1 MICEYGCGS
10 ISKFTLKNGKSCCSK
25 HYSSCAAQKKKN
37 SNGLKKSYKSGKRI
51 SGKEQYENFSNET
64 KSKMA
69 WSKGKNII
77 PNDEIFTDNSH
88 YSTELLKQRILKDN
102 LLKYECECGI
112 IDRWRNKII
121 ILDLDHIDGNN
132 RNNQLSNLRFLCP
145 NCHSQTETYKGRNI
159 NSGKIKISDKDLIES
174 FKKFGNIRQALI
186 AVGLAA
192 KGGNYARL
200 KKLLTRIDSNID

>member
-1 MICEYGCGS
+1 MLI
-10 ISKFTLKNGKSCCSK
+10 K
-25 HYSSCAAQKKKN
+25 H
-37 SNGLKKSYKSGKRI
+37 
-51 SGKEQYENFSNET
+51 
-64 KSKMA
+64 
-69 WSKGKNII
+69 
-77 PNDEIFTDNSH
+77 
-88 YSTELLKQRILKDN
+88 
-102 LLKYECECGI
+102 
-112 IDRWRNKII
+112 I

-159 NSGKIKISDKDLIES
+159 NSGKIKISDEDLIGS

-192 KGGNYARL
+192 KGGNYSRL